1 MKEWRE
7 KSKQTEK
14 SKSCAPGEGQGH
26 HGEEPFTEFS
36 QSRSSHKRN
45 RMESPRDIL
54 DLRRIPKHA
63 DIRVGQAPDIFHV
76 DRIVDEKSESGV
88 KLYRVRWIGYSPS
101 EDTWEPTSN
110 ISTRVPPSSHL

>member
-7 KSKQTEK
+7 KSKLTEK
-14 SKSCAPGEGQGH
+14 SKSCSLGEGKGY
-26 HGEEPFTEFS
+26 HGDKPFTEVS
-36 QSRSSHKRN
+36 QSRSSHKRS
-45 RMESPRDIL
+45 RMEFPSAMP
-54 DLRRIPKHA
+54 DLQRIPKHA

-101 EDTWEPTSN
+101 EDTWEPSSN
-110 ISTRVPPSSHL
+110 ISTRVPPSHL